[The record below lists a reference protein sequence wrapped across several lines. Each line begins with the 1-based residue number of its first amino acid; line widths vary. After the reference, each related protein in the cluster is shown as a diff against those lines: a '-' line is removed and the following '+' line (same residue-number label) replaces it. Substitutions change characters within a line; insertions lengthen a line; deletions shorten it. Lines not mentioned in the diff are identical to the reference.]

1 MKFSTALLP
10 FSLSVSLLAANT
22 LAVSV
27 TRIQKGGKE
36 TELEI
41 ATDGVCVDL
50 FQGTYGAVLN
60 DGVNGTACV
69 FWVYVSLSFPLV
81 EYPHGMSGNVTTCKR
96 EVEFSDGANGI
107 RCFAPGTD

>member
-1 MKFSTALLP
+1 MKFTTALLP
-10 FSLSVSLLAANT
+10 LSLSLLASTT

-27 TRIQKGGKE
+27 TQIQKGGKE
-36 TELEI
+36 NELNI

-50 FQGTYGAVLN
+50 FQGTWGAVLN

-69 FWVYVSLSFPLV
+69 FWVDSGCTGPSL
-81 EYPHGMSGNVTTCKR
+81 GTATTCKP
-96 EVEFSDGANGI
+96 EVEFTDGANGI

>member
-1 MKFSTALLP
+1 MKYSTALLP
-10 FSLSVSLLAANT
+10 LSVGLLATNT

-27 TRIQKGGKE
+27 TQIQKGGKE
-36 TELEI
+36 NELNI

-60 DGVNGTACV
+60 NGVDGTACV
-69 FWVYVSLSFPLV
+69 FWVD
-81 EYPHGMSGNVTTCKR
+81 SGCSGPSIGTATTCKR
-96 EVEFSDGANGI
+96 EVELSDGANGI

>member
-1 MKFSTALLP
+1 MKFITTLIPL
-10 FSLSVSLLAANT
+10 SLGLLASNT

-27 TRIQKGGKE
+27 TQIQMGGNE
-36 TELEI
+36 NELEI

-69 FWVYVSLSFPLV
+69 FWVD
-81 EYPHGMSGNVTTCKR
+81 SGCSGQSIGTATTCKPD
-96 EVEFSDGANGI
+96 VELPDGANGI